1 MGDTG
6 GECGKGAKCHG
17 GERGSMFLGRASEK
31 SKVPRL
37 QPCHSQVLS
46 CHCPP
51 LYLRQIKLH
60 AHQYFLKLHAS
71 LGSDPPVLLPPTEA
85 ETVVA
90 GGHINHH
97 ESLEEV
103 DKAKVREGN
112 SEKRDQE
119 AILPLESQNEPQGE
133 ESHELM
139 LRQGEQKE
147 CEHEG
152 TQGNEDAKRQ
162 QEVQGAQQNINLV
175 KICAESG
182 IGALNDG
189 KKTVNGENTAE
200 NTYLN
205 QENFI
210 GNPTTDGKG
219 TRYPQ

>member
-162 QEVQGAQQNINLV
+162 QEVQGAQQYINLV

-210 GNPTTDGKG
+210 ANPTTDGEG
-219 TRYPQ
+219 TPYPQ

>member
-1 MGDTG
+1 
-6 GECGKGAKCHG
+6 
-17 GERGSMFLGRASEK
+17 
-31 SKVPRL
+31 
-37 QPCHSQVLS
+37 
-46 CHCPP
+46 
-51 LYLRQIKLH
+51 LH

-162 QEVQGAQQNINLV
+162 QEVQGAQQYINLV

-210 GNPTTDGKG
+210 ANPTTDGEG
-219 TRYPQ
+219 TPYPQ